1 MLDLKNTSTW
11 PSPPE
16 LKLNESQVD
25 ALKHALTRRLSVI
38 QGPPGCGKTFI
49 GLQIIATLLMNTDSQ
64 ILIVCYTN
72 HALDQFLC
80 GILRYTDSIVRIG
93 NQSKNENL
101 DRFNL
106 KQLCENGT
114 NDKRVKTS
122 LFKLKGAYA
131 EAVQEFDEIHKLIS
145 AEVEPEEKI
154 FERYKDV
161 QAKLQS
167 ISRMQE
173 EIKQIGEYQL
183 IKSKRIIGITS
194 TGAARCNALIRLLQT
209 PIGGLFEVFQ
219 NVNLWIF
226 ECFRMFFF
234 SSRLRRS
241 RRNLGI
247 AHSGRTHS
255 KCTAIDTDWYEQRS
269 KSLKAKIVCF
279 ISFAGDHQQLRPT
292 TSVYKLAQQYHMD
305 ISLFER
311 MLNNN
316 LHSVTLTTQ
325 YRMRTEIANLIRPMI
340 YKNLI
345 DNENV
350 HRYPNVIG
358 MEKNLFFIDHNNLE
372 SAVSID
378 ID

>member
-1 MLDLKNTSTW
+1 MIFSADLSQPTPQYPNYIPANGRIVFTYKQHVLDLKNTSTW

-145 AEVEPEEKI
+145 ADVEPEEKI
-154 FERYKDV
+154 FQRYKDV

-173 EIKQIGEYQL
+173 EIKQVGEYQL
-183 IKSKRIIGITS
+183 IKTKRIIGITS

-209 PIGGLFEVFQ
+209 PIGGLFEVFR
-219 NVNLWIF
+219 VIC
-226 ECFRMFFF
+226 EFRNMFIVF
-234 SSRLRRS
+234 SHLRRGC
-241 RRNLGI
+241 RNFGI
-247 AHSGRTHS
+247 AHSGSTHS
-255 KCTAIDTDWYEQRS
+255 KCTAIDPDWYE
-269 KSLKAKIVCF
+269 
-279 ISFAGDHQQLRPT
+279 HLRE
-292 TSVYKLAQQYHMD
+292 VN
-305 ISLFER
+305 I
-311 MLNNN
+311 
-316 LHSVTLTTQ
+316 
-325 YRMRTEIANLIRPMI
+325 
-340 YKNLI
+340 
-345 DNENV
+345 
-350 HRYPNVIG
+350 
-358 MEKNLFFIDHNNLE
+358 
-372 SAVSID
+372 
-378 ID
+378 